1 MKTVLIFLV
10 IISTVL
16 TFATTAT
23 AKEYSTYNAK
33 AILKDANGHTVGK
46 ATFTQDA
53 SGPVN
58 IKVSVS
64 GLKPGMHGIHIH
76 NKGICKG
83 PLFTSAGEHYNP
95 MGKQHGLLNPE
106 GPHAGDLPNLG
117 VGVNGKGYMNVST
130 RLVTL
135 SPGQNTLF
143 AANGTSLVIHSS
155 PDDLISNPAG
165 NSGVRNI
172 CGVIKKE
179 KL

>member
-1 MKTVLIFLV
+1 MFAATV
-10 IISTVL
+10 
-16 TFATTAT
+16 T
-23 AKEYSTYNAK
+23 AKDYSSTYYANA
-33 AILKDANGHTVGK
+33 IMKDANGHTVGK

-53 SGPVN
+53 GGPVN
-58 IKVSVS
+58 IKISVS

-76 NKGICKG
+76 NKGICSA

-95 MGKQHGLLNPE
+95 IGKQHGFLNPK
-106 GPHAGDLPNLG
+106 GPHAGDLPNLE
-117 VGVNGKGYMNVST
+117 VGANGRGYMNVST

-143 AANGTSLVIHSS
+143 TANGTSLVIHSS
-155 PDDLISNPAG
+155 PDDLISNPSG
-165 NSGVRNI
+165 NSGVRKI